1 MTELIDKKTCQ
12 VLRKELQRVIEE
24 SKDYDSLNKQFD
36 IKVGNA
42 SFDSHEVTFKL
53 TLRLKNVESKYSMDL
68 DRYADLYNV
77 EPQKVADVH
86 GIKYKLVGYR
96 VKARKQPFI
105 VLNLTNNK
113 EYLFTEDMG
122 KKFFGKGERISLSD
136 KPLQF

>member
-1 MTELIDKKTCQ
+1 MTEVIDKKTCQ
-12 VLRKELQRVIEE
+12 VLRNELQRIIEE
-24 SKDYDSLNKQFD
+24 SKDYDSLNNQFD

-42 SFDSHEVTFKL
+42 SFDSQEVTFKL
-53 TLRLKNVESKYSMDL
+53 TLRLKNAESKESMDL

-122 KKFFGKGERISLSD
+122 KRFFKKGEVA
-136 KPLQF
+136 

>member
-12 VLRKELQRVIEE
+12 VLRKELLRIIEE
-24 SKDYDSLNKQFD
+24 SKDYDSVNKQFD
-36 IKVGNA
+36 IKGGA
-42 SFDSHEVTFKL
+42 WKFDGYEVTYKV
-53 TLRLKNVESKYSMDL
+53 TLRMKDVGSKESMDL

-113 EYLFTEDMG
+113 E
-122 KKFFGKGERISLSD
+122 
-136 KPLQF
+136 

>member
-12 VLRKELQRVIEE
+12 VLRNELQKVNDN
-24 SKDYDSLNKQFD
+24 SSLSDKYD
-36 IKVGNA
+36 IKVGDCN
-42 SFDSHEVTFKL
+42 FDGYEVTFKV
-53 TLRLKNVESKYSMDL
+53 TLRVKDVESKESMDL
-68 DRYADLYNV
+68 NRYADLYNV
-77 EPQKVADVH
+77 VPQKVADVH

-122 KKFFGKGERISLSD
+122 KRFFGKEVA
-136 KPLQF
+136 

>member
-12 VLRKELQRVIEE
+12 VLRNELQKVNDN
-24 SKDYDSLNKQFD
+24 SSLNDKYD
-36 IKVGNA
+36 ITVGNA
-42 SFDSHEVTFKL
+42 SFDSQEVTFKV
-53 TLRLKNVESKYSMDL
+53 TLRLKNVESKESMDL
-68 DRYADLYNV
+68 NRYADLYNV

-96 VKARKQPFI
+96 AKARKQPFI

-122 KKFFGKGERISLSD
+122 KRFFKKGEVA
-136 KPLQF
+136 

>member
-12 VLRKELQRVIEE
+12 VLRNELQKVNDN
-24 SKDYDSLNKQFD
+24 SPLSDKYN
-36 IKVGNA
+36 IKVGDCN
-42 SFDSHEVTFKL
+42 FDGYEVTYKV
-53 TLRLKNVESKYSMDL
+53 TLRMKDVGSKESMDL
-68 DRYADLYNV
+68 DRYADLYDV
-77 EPQKVADVH
+77 VPQKVADVH

-122 KKFFGKGERISLSD
+122 KRFFGKEVA
-136 KPLQF
+136 